1 MPGCGGAVGGAWAS
15 RRMPKVPL
23 TPFSPARLLQEVL
36 VLETATAV
44 AATQEILLLHSIPNV
59 VSKDLLDV
67 VPPGWPGLAGGEQ
80 QQDAA
85 TSAAEAA
92 AAPEAAVAE

>member
-1 MPGCGGAVGGAWAS
+1 MGSAAHAWC
-15 RRMPKVPL
+15 
-23 TPFSPARLLQEVL
+23 TWPAPLLQEVL

-67 VPPGWPGLAGGEQ
+67 VPPGWPGLLGGEQ
-80 QQDAA
+80 QQED
-85 TSAAEAA
+85 AA
-92 AAPEAAVAE
+92 AAAAAAAEAAVAE